1 MRAFTKGFG
10 VLFVVVVTAVALQ
23 FSARPSVK
31 SSPTVTADIIPKNNT
46 DGPMMLELYA
56 PYCPSCNQMAP
67 LVRALAENCA
77 AEGVSVVQYD
87 ISTTENEHLVE
98 ELDIEAVP
106 TFLFFDQTGKESA
119 RLVGKQSE
127 DTLRSKLSGIG
138 GRACD
143 GRS

>member
-1 MRAFTKGFG
+1 
-10 VLFVVVVTAVALQ
+10 
-23 FSARPSVK
+23 
-31 SSPTVTADIIPKNNT
+31 
-46 DGPMMLELYA
+46 MMLELYA

-77 AEGVSVVQYD
+77 SEGVSVVQYD
-87 ISTTENEHLVE
+87 ISTLENEHLVE

-106 TFLFFDQTGKESA
+106 TFLFFDETGKESA
-119 RLVGKQSE
+119 RLVGKQSA
-127 DTLRSKLSGIG
+127 DTLQSKLSGIG